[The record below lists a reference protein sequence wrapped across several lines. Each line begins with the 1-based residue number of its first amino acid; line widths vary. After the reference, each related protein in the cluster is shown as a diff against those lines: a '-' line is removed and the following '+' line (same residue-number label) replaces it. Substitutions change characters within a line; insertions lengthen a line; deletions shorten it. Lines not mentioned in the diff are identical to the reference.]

1 MSEPECEHHHNE
13 RPSRLCPTN
22 RRRLKKAAK
31 PVIQHEWNCLYRRSA
46 SPKSRYSTQSK
57 GVRVLS
63 GTTIHFHFSTRS
75 GARPLPFGLG
85 AAAAAA
91 LWGAHGICLWL
102 AHYLCCDLLRR
113 GSTWQSRQWR
123 PLASSSSSCL
133 FHWPTRARSR
143 LLRAQAHQCL
153 SDRLPAVVSPAPVGA
168 SSVREPTNRR
178 VGSRR
183 GQVRRRLVTYHRPFH
198 WRRSSA
204 HSCEVAKSEQGR
216 SHCCALPSPSPRQSS
231 RLTILASRSKLHS
244 HTVPLDDPR
253 LFQQWP
259 QAE

>member
-1 MSEPECEHHHNE
+1 M
-13 RPSRLCPTN
+13 
-22 RRRLKKAAK
+22 
-31 PVIQHEWNCLYRRSA
+31 
-46 SPKSRYSTQSK
+46 
-57 GVRVLS
+57 
-63 GTTIHFHFSTRS
+63 
-75 GARPLPFGLG
+75 PFGLG
-85 AAAAAA
+85 AAAAALVGRSWNLPLVGA
-91 LWGAHGICLWL
+91 LLVLRLVASRLDVAVASMAPIDFFFFLSLSL
-102 AHYLCCDLLRR
+102 A
-113 GSTWQSRQWR
+113 
-123 PLASSSSSCL
+123 
-133 FHWPTRARSR
+133 TRTRSH
-143 LLRAQAHQCL
+143 LLRAQAHQCV

-216 SHCCALPSPSPRQSS
+216 SHCCAQPSPSPRQSS